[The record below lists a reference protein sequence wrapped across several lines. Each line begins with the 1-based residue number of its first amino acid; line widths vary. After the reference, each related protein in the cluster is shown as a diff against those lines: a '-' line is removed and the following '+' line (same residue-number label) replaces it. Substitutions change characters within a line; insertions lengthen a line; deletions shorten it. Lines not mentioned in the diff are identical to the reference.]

1 MPPSVDRRSAHG
13 HELGPSKGH
22 FPAAVPLSIS
32 HTENGGSKGTYGGE
46 VSSPLTPG
54 ALGHH
59 LQPLHGQE
67 ALGPQVLNPPESREP
82 FHKAGDAG
90 TQEEG
95 FSVSV
100 IKTDTSTQTGM

>member
-1 MPPSVDRRSAHG
+1 MTRNLPLQRV
-13 HELGPSKGH
+13 L
-22 FPAAVPLSIS
+22 FAAVLLSIS
-32 HTENGGSKGTYGGE
+32 HTENGGSERTFGGG

-59 LQPLHGQE
+59 PQPLCGQE
-67 ALGPQVLNPPESREP
+67 AWTLQVLNPTESREP

-95 FSVSV
+95 LSISV
-100 IKTDTSTQTGM
+100 IKTDTSTQRGM

>member
-1 MPPSVDRRSAHG
+1 MTMNLPLQRA
-13 HELGPSKGH
+13 L
-22 FPAAVPLSIS
+22 FAAIPLSIS
-32 HTENGGSKGTYGGE
+32 HTENGGSKRTFGGG

-59 LQPLHGQE
+59 PQPLRGQE
-67 ALGPQVLNPPESREP
+67 AWGPEVLNPPESREP

-100 IKTDTSTQTGM
+100 IKTDTSTQRGM